1 MALYSI
7 AKAGMLREYSPE
19 DVEKIKR
26 SYGIIWDTTN
36 DASKKILGLHLIT
49 REGYIRKNLKVNHGI
64 PTTDASD

>member
-1 MALYSI
+1 MALYD
-7 AKAGMLREYSPE
+7 AVKAGMFREYSPKDIE
-19 DVEKIKR
+19 TLKR

-64 PTTDASD
+64 STD